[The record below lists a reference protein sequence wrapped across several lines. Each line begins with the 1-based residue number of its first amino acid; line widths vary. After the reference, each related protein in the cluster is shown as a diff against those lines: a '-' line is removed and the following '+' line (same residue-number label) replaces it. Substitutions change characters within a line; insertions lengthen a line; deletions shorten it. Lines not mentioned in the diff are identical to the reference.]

1 MQDLTP
7 RNPCL
12 EQCECAIADG
22 GHRIAYCAV
31 LAEIMRDRCRSLPI
45 SLGRMPE
52 KRPPERVRSLRL
64 SRNMP
69 CLNAFARRVEHCS
82 EIAMSGEADDLWE
95 ESRSGDCVKTV
106 NGGRSSLA
114 RRSRTPRWASVSKKS
129 CRSSVYAS
137 QARAAALSMSRAS
150 QRVRRGRV
158 RHLQS
163 QCQFARPR
171 APVGQV
177 IRY

>member
-52 KRPPERVRSLRL
+52 TRPPERVRSLRL
-64 SRNMP
+64 RLSRNMP
-69 CLNAFARRVEHCS
+69 FLNALARPFKHCS
-82 EIAMSGEADDLWE
+82 EIAMSGEEDDLW
-95 ESRSGDCVKTV
+95 
-106 NGGRSSLA
+106 
-114 RRSRTPRWASVSKKS
+114 
-129 CRSSVYAS
+129 
-137 QARAAALSMSRAS
+137 
-150 QRVRRGRV
+150 
-158 RHLQS
+158 
-163 QCQFARPR
+163 
-171 APVGQV
+171 
-177 IRY
+177 